1 VASDE
6 ITRADNHEFPKI
18 KEWRIM
24 NRGNVRYEEL
34 LSYTKKVLGKLGYP
48 KAQAD
53 VTAWTLVEA
62 DARGVA
68 SHGVGRLEFYE
79 SNIKSGF
86 NFPAA
91 EPEIVHETP
100 LSLVVEGN
108 HAVGSYIAQF
118 TMARVVEKAK
128 TAGAGF
134 GAVRNS
140 NHFGMA
146 ALWAEMATAQGFIG
160 MSFCNTRICSIVTFG
175 RDRILGTNPICFAI
189 PSSGKVP
196 FVLDMATTTV
206 AHGKVEVYERLNKP
220 MPIGWVV
227 DEEGEDT
234 TDTHAFQ
241 KIYREKKTGG
251 HLFLGGAGEE
261 LGGHKGY
268 GLGLF
273 VDLLCAGMS
282 MGSWSRDTFVKNGGA
297 RISQFFVPI
306 FSGTLQRLRLMWSR
320 SCSRCARAP
329 KRKVKTGS
337 ISTERRKSRGG
348 QNPWSREFH
357 WTKGNGRCWT
367 IMRKSSAWRS
377 FKPSPLRKQKS
388 HDWHELRQLMFR
400 HSCNPWL
407 VLRLANVG
415 YPPVM

>member
-1 VASDE
+1 M
-6 ITRADNHEFPKI
+6 NKGNI
-18 KEWRIM
+18 K
-24 NRGNVRYEEL
+24 YEEL
-34 LSYTKKVLGKLGYP
+34 LSFTRKVLEKLGYP
-48 KAQAD
+48 KKQAE

-62 DARGVA
+62 DARGMA

-86 NFPAA
+86 NVPAA

-100 LSLVVEGN
+100 LSLVVDG
-108 HAVGSYIAQF
+108 HHGVGAYIAQF
-118 TMARVVEKAK
+118 AMDRVIGKAK
-128 TAGAGF
+128 SAGAGF

-146 ALWAEMATAQGFIG
+146 ALWAEMATEQGFIG

-227 DEEGEDT
+227 DETGADT
-234 TDTHAFQ
+234 SDTHAFQ

-251 HLFLGGAGEE
+251 HLFLGGGGEE

-282 MGSWSRDTFVKNGGA
+282 MGAWSRDTFVKNGGA
-297 RISQFFVPI
+297 RISQFFAAIRTDLFGNPSEIAEHVESILKGVRESAKSEGQDRIYIHGEKEIEKRAQSMAEGVPLDD
-306 FSGTLQRLRLMWSR
+306 TEWKMLQDYAAKFGL
-320 SCSRCARAP
+320 
-329 KRKVKTGS
+329 
-337 ISTERRKSRGG
+337 E
-348 QNPWSREFH
+348 
-357 WTKGNGRCWT
+357 
-367 IMRKSSAWRS
+367 
-377 FKPSPLRKQKS
+377 KPL
-388 HDWHELRQLMFR
+388 L
-400 HSCNPWL
+400 
-407 VLRLANVG
+407 
-415 YPPVM
+415 